1 MRKAVE
7 AVTQGHPDKICDQI
21 ADAIVDEFLRRDQSS
36 SVNVRVLGSHGMLMI
51 GGDVRSSADFDL
63 AAIAKQ
69 TYAEIGCTDDLEVF
83 TNIHASADAGE
94 GIAHAAVVN
103 GYATR
108 ETREML
114 PRAFVYATNL
124 VRRLDDLRKT
134 DPSFSWLMP
143 DGKAQ
148 VVTERD
154 RVTSVTLLA
163 AHAPS
168 VAQLD
173 VQNALVERVIVPLI
187 GGEGAQFFVNPLGAF
202 TSSGLSSGAGTSGA
216 KLGSDTYGGLVPH
229 GDSSFSGKDPSRPER
244 AGAYLA
250 RMAARWLVSQGLA
263 SSALVTV
270 VYAPGRAEPVHLEA
284 SGVSEKSRG
293 SKMDFT
299 ALVKGAF
306 DFRPEAIVERLNL
319 RRPIY
324 RQTAAYGQFGRVG
337 FPWEEEVLS

>member
-1 MRKAVE
+1 MRKAAE

-63 AAIAKQ
+63 ASIAKQ
-69 TYAEIGCTDDLEVF
+69 VYADIGCADDLEVF
-83 TNIHASADAGE
+83 TNIQASSEPGE
-94 GIAHAAVVN
+94 ATAHTAVVN

-124 VRRLDDLRKT
+124 ARRLDDVRKT
-134 DPSFSWLMP
+134 DPTFAWLMP

-154 RVTSVTLLA
+154 RVTSITLLA

-173 VQNALVERVIVPLI
+173 VQNALVERVVTPLV
-187 GGEGAQFFVNPLGAF
+187 GGEGAQFFVNP
-202 TSSGLSSGAGTSGA
+202 
-216 KLGSDTYGGLVPH
+216 
-229 GDSSFSGKDPSRPER
+229 
-244 AGAYLA
+244 
-250 RMAARWLVSQGLA
+250 
-263 SSALVTV
+263 
-270 VYAPGRAEPVHLEA
+270 
-284 SGVSEKSRG
+284 
-293 SKMDFT
+293 
-299 ALVKGAF
+299 
-306 DFRPEAIVERLNL
+306 
-319 RRPIY
+319 
-324 RQTAAYGQFGRVG
+324 
-337 FPWEEEVLS
+337 

>member
-1 MRKAVE
+1 MRKAAE

-63 AAIAKQ
+63 ASIAKQ
-69 TYAEIGCTDDLEVF
+69 VYADIGCADDLEVF
-83 TNIHASADAGE
+83 TNIHASSEPGE
-94 GIAHAAVVN
+94 ATAHAAVVN

-124 VRRLDDLRKT
+124 ARRLDDVRKT
-134 DPSFSWLMP
+134 DPSFAWLMP

-154 RVTSVTLLA
+154 RVTSITLLA

-173 VQNALVERVIVPLI
+173 VQNALVERVVTPLI
-187 GGEGAQFFVNPLGAF
+187 GGDGAQFFVNPLGAF
-202 TSSGLSSGAGTSGA
+202 TSSGLSNGAGVSGS
-216 KLGSDTYGGLVPH
+216 KLSSDTYGGLVPH

-250 RMAARWLVSQGLA
+250 RMAARWLVTQGLA
-263 SSALVTV
+263 SSALVTA

-293 SKMDFT
+293 SKMDYT

-306 DFRPEAIVERLNL
+306 DFRVEAIVERLGL

-324 RQTAAYGQFGRVG
+324 RATAAYGQFGRVG
-337 FPWEEEVLS
+337 FPWEEDVK